1 MSIEP
6 QNKAKEQLLNS
17 QKLDALRDLLSNHKP
32 IKIKPVSVEV
42 TQHLENMKKKYEQS
56 VKERELKEK
65 QTAEEAK
72 ELELSGEFLLV
83 LH

>member
-17 QKLDALRDLLSNHKP
+17 QKLDALRDILSNHKP

-65 QTAEEAK
+65 QMANKAEEVII
-72 ELELSGEFLLV
+72 SGKL
-83 LH
+83 